1 MDIRLA
7 RVDDRL
13 IHGQITTVWS
23 KRTNVSRIIV
33 VDDLVAKD
41 VLRKALLEQ
50 AAPPGVNVHVLNV
63 DRFVKIYNNPK
74 YEQDRVLILFENVKT
89 AKKVLEEGVKF
100 GELNI
105 GGVSFKNGR
114 TTITN
119 AVSLSKEEANILKDI
134 VDMGVTLDSRV
145 VTTDTRVDLLNVID
159 KIEFK

>member
-33 VDDLVAKD
+33 VDDLVSKD

-50 AAPPGVNVHVLNV
+50 AAPPGIHVHVLPV
-63 DRFVKIYNNPK
+63 DRFIKIYNNPK
-74 YEQDRVLILFENVKT
+74 YEHDRVLILFENVNT

-100 GELNI
+100 TELNI

-145 VTTDTRVDLLNVID
+145 VTTDTRVDLLNVIS

>member
-33 VDDLVAKD
+33 VDDKVSKD

-50 AAPPGVNVHVLNV
+50 AAPPGINVHVL
-63 DRFVKIYNNPK
+63 DKERFVKIYNNPK
-74 YEQDRVLILFENVKT
+74 YANDRVLVLFENVAT
-89 AKKVLEEGVKF
+89 AKAVLEEGVKF
-100 GELNI
+100 AELNV
-105 GGVSFKNGR
+105 GGVSFQNGR
-114 TTITN
+114 TQVSN
-119 AVSLSKEEANILKDI
+119 AVSLTKAEANILRDI

-145 VTTDTRVDLLNVID
+145 VTTDPRVDLLSVID